1 MRRRKNHPFRN
12 VRLYNYGRNEV
23 KNYLIANA
31 MFWVEKYHA
40 DGIRMVSVDSMLYQD
55 YGKADGEW
63 IPNMY
68 GSNEN
73 LEAIEFIKHLNSMMK
88 REIRVC

>member
-1 MRRRKNHPFRN
+1 M
-12 VRLYNYGRNEV
+12 RLYNYGRNEV

-40 DGIRMVSVDSMLYQD
+40 DGIRVSSVDSMLYLD
-55 YGKADGEW
+55 YGKGEGQW

-68 GSNEN
+68 GGNEN

-88 REIRVC
+88 REIRGC